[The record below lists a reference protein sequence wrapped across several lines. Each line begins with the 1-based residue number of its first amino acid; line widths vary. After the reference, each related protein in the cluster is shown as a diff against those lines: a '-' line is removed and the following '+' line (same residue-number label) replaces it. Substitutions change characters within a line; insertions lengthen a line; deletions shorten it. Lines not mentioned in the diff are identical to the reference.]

1 MLTMNVDE
9 IDAAT
14 LMPLETP
21 PLKVSRPV
29 AACSRCRNAKIKCDG
44 KLPAC
49 SSCEKNGRAA
59 ECTSTNDQFAR
70 GKERSYVST
79 LETRIDK
86 LQARLEE
93 AKARKPSVVSIPDDE
108 TAVPSRRPSYNVPAL
123 EHSSAGGSRAQRR
136 KEASAIDDLV
146 SDFGFLSV
154 NATARDFYGFTSA
167 MSYARLILSACSK
180 DPLPSGT
187 TKELPP
193 RYSAASL
200 IQHYLNNVFTLVPV
214 FEEASF
220 YGSVDNAYAQ
230 DTRKAD
236 PFDHWVVRMVL
247 AIASA
252 SMSEQR
258 GDQHYLEGIGHVCAA
273 LSHAEG
279 VLNPG
284 SISSVQALVMLTEY
298 AMLDPHHFDS
308 WSLIGA
314 ASRAMVD
321 LGLHTDPPKGTPMT
335 KGKLDLRRRVFWCVY
350 VLDRS
355 TSLVQTRAFSFSDD
369 SVRVKIPFTKA
380 PAVLPAATNKSGLQK
395 PWVQSHEQALDLIH
409 LRQIQSGWYTDLF
422 QSGRTTWDEPYHY
435 LWSTCETMRKWFE
448 NISVTTNPS
457 MRVFFELELLY
468 SYIYVLSPSP
478 RVPAISPFAAKLI
491 FEYCIRYADL
501 MLRLVDDANYTPPL
515 TFYDAMRVYMT
526 GRQFLDVLQHNTD
539 PLLNGHIPPH
549 PEVKPTTA
557 PPPAMPVVNLPP
569 GDTLQRFNTV
579 RSIHCIKQIS
589 ECLAKFGMRW
599 GYMSWNQRYQSETA
613 SMLETLHLRLREF
626 DGISAARRPSMWHAS
641 SSASSVTSSSAASQA
656 YRSPQ
661 SLTSSSAAYRQP
673 SITAHHMASF
683 GDSGP
688 APQVTPPLYY
698 HQQTSSQQPPMQ
710 PWETQTSFF
719 EPSGSQSFS
728 FGQPVSQPG
737 RSSAHGNPN
746 LQFANWT
753 GYGGASS
760 VPGTLDE
767 ENAVPPNAQSWNPSE
782 DSLSSQALYI
792 TPARRMASTQQQP
805 DPQMVPS
812 SDDSSSS
819 QALYIRPRPRP
830 RRQPVNL
837 RRLVP
842 SVPQTNESFFRTG
855 RHTIRSDLRDH
866 TSDVRSN
873 QRPRRLLQE
882 GINIMEARHQAR
894 LATIES
900 KSGTNSPLDEENDPV
915 NRSFTS
921 NTALQSEQMRT
932 LQEGQRQ
939 METQLNDWS
948 SGPESEGLMMIPQRN
963 PRNEQVHRG
972 TYSHSPLRH
981 VQNTNELPEGK
992 EGSSEVPSG
1001 IDYFGQAC
1009 LQPRPQSFPTFQ
1021 NADWPQSESQ
1031 TINLR
1036 DSTNLSSAPLVPRP
1050 PSPLAM
1056 TGTDLP
1062 PDPPLSQ
1069 KRKASMQDHFLE
1081 FQDCWPS
1088 PQLLR
1093 DLGKAAQHESTPSTR
1108 VLRSPKMRKKDQTSK
1123 PLLAAGEA
1131 GPSRPFDGAAGE
1143 VSGEAADDH
1152 WPAVDWGQ
1160 NDGISD
1166 LEDETW
1172 FPYTAASATSQRP
1185 PIQNHGPHRT
1195 IAPPPEDLT
1204 QTSSNRFFPA
1214 PSTAS
1219 PFPSIPPP
1227 HSFLS
1232 ADPNQ
1237 LPPNYPNFVTYPG
1250 LGWMCTTCHLITQ
1263 SPHLHSSNGDWCFD
1277 VLSPD
1282 LSSHPARVLRSW
1294 APLRPSRPSAIFSW
1308 GETIR
1313 GRAGE
1318 RASREGDGDGRVLV
1332 WDWAFRTV
1340 D

>member
-1 MLTMNVDE
+1 MLTMDIDK
-9 IDAAT
+9 IDATT

-108 TAVPSRRPSYNVPAL
+108 TAVPSRRQSYNVPAL

-193 RYSAASL
+193 RYAAASL
-200 IQHYLNNVFTLVPV
+200 IQHYLNNIFTLVPV

-220 YGSVDNAYAQ
+220 YGSVDNTYAQ

-279 VLNPG
+279 VLHPG

-380 PAVLPAATNKSGLQK
+380 PSVLPAATNKSGLQK
-395 PWVQSHEQALDLIH
+395 PWVQTHEQALDLIH

-435 LWSTCETMRKWFE
+435 LWQTCEAMRKWFE

-457 MRVFFELELLY
+457 MRAFFELELLY

-501 MLRLVDDANYTPPL
+501 MLRLIDDVNYTPPL

-626 DGISAARRPSMWHAS
+626 DGISFARRPSMWHAS

-661 SLTSSSAAYRQP
+661 SLTSSSAVYRQP
-673 SITAHHMASF
+673 SITAHHMANF

-698 HQQTSSQQPPMQ
+698 HQQTPSQQPPIQ

-719 EPSGSQSFS
+719 EPSGGQPFS

-746 LQFANWT
+746 LQFANWS
-753 GYGGASS
+753 GYGGTSS
-760 VPGTLDE
+760 VPDTLDE
-767 ENAVPPNAQSWNPSE
+767 ESAVPPNSQSWN
-782 DSLSSQALYI
+782 A
-792 TPARRMASTQQQP
+792 
-805 DPQMVPS
+805 
-812 SDDSSSS
+812 
-819 QALYIRPRPRP
+819 
-830 RRQPVNL
+830 
-837 RRLVP
+837 
-842 SVPQTNESFFRTG
+842 
-855 RHTIRSDLRDH
+855 
-866 TSDVRSN
+866 
-873 QRPRRLLQE
+873 
-882 GINIMEARHQAR
+882 
-894 LATIES
+894 
-900 KSGTNSPLDEENDPV
+900 
-915 NRSFTS
+915 
-921 NTALQSEQMRT
+921 
-932 LQEGQRQ
+932 
-939 METQLNDWS
+939 
-948 SGPESEGLMMIPQRN
+948 
-963 PRNEQVHRG
+963 
-972 TYSHSPLRH
+972 
-981 VQNTNELPEGK
+981 
-992 EGSSEVPSG
+992 
-1001 IDYFGQAC
+1001 
-1009 LQPRPQSFPTFQ
+1009 
-1021 NADWPQSESQ
+1021 
-1031 TINLR
+1031 
-1036 DSTNLSSAPLVPRP
+1036 
-1050 PSPLAM
+1050 
-1056 TGTDLP
+1056 
-1062 PDPPLSQ
+1062 
-1069 KRKASMQDHFLE
+1069 
-1081 FQDCWPS
+1081 
-1088 PQLLR
+1088 
-1093 DLGKAAQHESTPSTR
+1093 
-1108 VLRSPKMRKKDQTSK
+1108 
-1123 PLLAAGEA
+1123 
-1131 GPSRPFDGAAGE
+1131 
-1143 VSGEAADDH
+1143 
-1152 WPAVDWGQ
+1152 
-1160 NDGISD
+1160 
-1166 LEDETW
+1166 
-1172 FPYTAASATSQRP
+1172 
-1185 PIQNHGPHRT
+1185 
-1195 IAPPPEDLT
+1195 
-1204 QTSSNRFFPA
+1204 
-1214 PSTAS
+1214 
-1219 PFPSIPPP
+1219 
-1227 HSFLS
+1227 
-1232 ADPNQ
+1232 
-1237 LPPNYPNFVTYPG
+1237 
-1250 LGWMCTTCHLITQ
+1250 
-1263 SPHLHSSNGDWCFD
+1263 
-1277 VLSPD
+1277 
-1282 LSSHPARVLRSW
+1282 
-1294 APLRPSRPSAIFSW
+1294 
-1308 GETIR
+1308 
-1313 GRAGE
+1313 
-1318 RASREGDGDGRVLV
+1318 
-1332 WDWAFRTV
+1332 
-1340 D
+1340 

>member
-1 MLTMNVDE
+1 MNIDE

-108 TAVPSRRPSYNVPAL
+108 TAVPSRRQSCNVPAL

-193 RYSAASL
+193 RYAAASL

-220 YGSVDNAYAQ
+220 YGSVDNTYAQ

-236 PFDHWVVRMVL
+236 PFDHWIVRMVL
-247 AIASA
+247 AIASV
-252 SMSEQR
+252 SMSGQR

-355 TSLVQTRAFSFSDD
+355 TSLVQTRAFSFNDD

-422 QSGRTTWDEPYHY
+422 QSGRTAWDEPYHY
-435 LWSTCETMRKWFE
+435 LWQTCEAMRKWFE

-457 MRVFFELELLY
+457 MRAFFELELLY

-501 MLRLVDDANYTPPL
+501 MLRLIDDANYTPPL

-549 PEVKPTTA
+549 PDVKPTTA

-626 DGISAARRPSMWHAS
+626 DGIAAARRPSMWHAS

-661 SLTSSSAAYRQP
+661 SLNSGSAVYRQP
-673 SITAHHMASF
+673 SIAAHHMASF

-710 PWETQTSFF
+710 SWETQTSFF
-719 EPSGSQSFS
+719 EPSGGQSFS
-728 FGQPVSQPG
+728 FGQPASQPG

-760 VPGTLDE
+760 VPDILDE
-767 ENAVPPNAQSWNPSE
+767 ENAVPPNAQSWN
-782 DSLSSQALYI
+782 
-792 TPARRMASTQQQP
+792 
-805 DPQMVPS
+805 V
-812 SDDSSSS
+812 
-819 QALYIRPRPRP
+819 
-830 RRQPVNL
+830 
-837 RRLVP
+837 
-842 SVPQTNESFFRTG
+842 
-855 RHTIRSDLRDH
+855 
-866 TSDVRSN
+866 
-873 QRPRRLLQE
+873 
-882 GINIMEARHQAR
+882 
-894 LATIES
+894 
-900 KSGTNSPLDEENDPV
+900 
-915 NRSFTS
+915 
-921 NTALQSEQMRT
+921 
-932 LQEGQRQ
+932 
-939 METQLNDWS
+939 
-948 SGPESEGLMMIPQRN
+948 
-963 PRNEQVHRG
+963 
-972 TYSHSPLRH
+972 
-981 VQNTNELPEGK
+981 
-992 EGSSEVPSG
+992 
-1001 IDYFGQAC
+1001 
-1009 LQPRPQSFPTFQ
+1009 
-1021 NADWPQSESQ
+1021 
-1031 TINLR
+1031 
-1036 DSTNLSSAPLVPRP
+1036 
-1050 PSPLAM
+1050 
-1056 TGTDLP
+1056 
-1062 PDPPLSQ
+1062 
-1069 KRKASMQDHFLE
+1069 
-1081 FQDCWPS
+1081 
-1088 PQLLR
+1088 
-1093 DLGKAAQHESTPSTR
+1093 
-1108 VLRSPKMRKKDQTSK
+1108 
-1123 PLLAAGEA
+1123 
-1131 GPSRPFDGAAGE
+1131 
-1143 VSGEAADDH
+1143 
-1152 WPAVDWGQ
+1152 
-1160 NDGISD
+1160 
-1166 LEDETW
+1166 
-1172 FPYTAASATSQRP
+1172 
-1185 PIQNHGPHRT
+1185 
-1195 IAPPPEDLT
+1195 
-1204 QTSSNRFFPA
+1204 
-1214 PSTAS
+1214 
-1219 PFPSIPPP
+1219 
-1227 HSFLS
+1227 
-1232 ADPNQ
+1232 
-1237 LPPNYPNFVTYPG
+1237 
-1250 LGWMCTTCHLITQ
+1250 
-1263 SPHLHSSNGDWCFD
+1263 
-1277 VLSPD
+1277 
-1282 LSSHPARVLRSW
+1282 
-1294 APLRPSRPSAIFSW
+1294 
-1308 GETIR
+1308 
-1313 GRAGE
+1313 
-1318 RASREGDGDGRVLV
+1318 
-1332 WDWAFRTV
+1332 
-1340 D
+1340 